1 MPLLEVHNGPLCERM
16 TCLYTPDVSPDPIIY
31 LYAFFL
37 FFFRTPRRPG
47 LARRKKKNAGLLS
60 VYLSPRSDLSMKF
73 YGQKVAYGALFCY
86 SDYSVVVRKK

>member
-47 LARRKKKNAGLLS
+47 LARRKKKMLDSSLS
-60 VYLSPRSDLSMKF
+60 IFHPGVIYR
-73 YGQKVAYGALFCY
+73 
-86 SDYSVVVRKK
+86 